1 MSGGE
6 ARARLP
12 EVALV
17 TRDRRLAERYPG
29 AFLEVKDVSG
39 LEQPPLAG
47 AHAMISCFGD
57 NRLAAEHPDWVQVD
71 ERGLRATREASFFDW
86 DSLCPSRPE
95 VQERLLDR
103 FEEVARSGVPGLRL
117 DDVDYAREGFC
128 RCEHC
133 RAEYE
138 RARGERPGLQWLE
151 WRAGVLTGFTRR
163 AVERIERASPGP
175 RPLLTFTLYPD
186 PLPAHQFERFG
197 VDLAAVA
204 PLVDAFVV
212 PLYDLAYTT
221 TYWLETIAWDFLE
234 AVEAPLLIELYAL
247 HVEEKRLAHAVEVAA
262 RYADGLLFAYEYKPE
277 RIERELEL
285 GREALA
291 RGRRERPRRRGR

>member
-1 MSGGE
+1 MSGGT
-6 ARARLP
+6 ARAKLP

-17 TRDRRLAERYPG
+17 TRDRKLAERYPG
-29 AFLEVKDVSG
+29 SFLEVKDVSG

-57 NRLAAEHPDWVQVD
+57 NRLAAEHPDWVQVNG
-71 ERGLRATREASFFDW
+71 EGLRAARGASFFDW
-86 DSLCPSRPE
+86 DSVCPSRPE
-95 VQERLLDR
+95 VQARLLDR
-103 FEEVARSGVPGLRL
+103 LEEAARAGVPGIRL

-128 RCEHC
+128 RCPHC
-133 RAEYE
+133 EAEYA
-138 RARGERPGLQWLE
+138 RARRNRPGLDWLE
-151 WRAGVLTGFTRR
+151 WRAGVLSDFTRR
-163 AVERIERASPGP
+163 AVERIRRAAPGEA
-175 RPLLTFTLYPD
+175 PLLTFTLYPD
-186 PLPAHQFERFG
+186 PLPEHQRERFG

-221 TYWLETIAWDFLE
+221 TYWLETLAWDFRDVLR
-234 AVEAPLLIELYAL
+234 APLLVELYAL
-247 HVEEKRLAHAVEVAA
+247 HVEEKRLAHAVEVAG

-285 GREALA
+285 GRAALE
-291 RGRRERPRRRGR
+291 RGRRERPRR